1 MIRLDPGIAAEIV
14 VRTMRIIDCNIN
26 VIDAQG
32 CIVASGD
39 ESRIGQV
46 HEGALLALAQNRTVI
61 IDEAMAGR
69 LYGVRPGVNLPLRA
83 EGTTVGVIGLTGRPE
98 DVMQFGE
105 LVRMSAEMTLEQA
118 RLTTLLARDSRLREE
133 LVLAL
138 IRSDRPAP
146 TLADWARQLA
156 VDLQQPRVASL
167 IEIDCESLDPDVAFS
182 EMQRLQAMLQLPE
195 RGNLVATASLNEIV
209 VLKPVHETADGWDTE
224 EHRERALR
232 LLGRMRAESAMPIRI
247 AIGEYFPGADGLA
260 RSWHTARATMHA
272 GRARNPQGSAFFY
285 QDLMLPVLLEALQ
298 EGWQAV
304 ELSRPLQRL
313 ARHDPRGQLLETLRM
328 WFAASMQAAPTARGL
343 GIHRNTLDYRLGR
356 IAEICGLNLQ
366 SIDDCLLL
374 YCGLMLQGGP
384 AQRLALPVT
393 PSRDFPKSA

>member
-14 VRTMRIIDCNIN
+14 ARTMRIIDCNIN

-39 ESRIGQV
+39 HSRIGQV
-46 HEGALLALAQNRTVI
+46 HEGALLALAQDRTVT
-61 IDEAMAGR
+61 IDEAMAER

-83 EGTTVGVIGLTGRPE
+83 EGRTVGVIGLTGRPE

-146 TLADWARQLA
+146 TLTDWARQLG

-167 IEIDCESLDPDVAFS
+167 IEIDCETLDTDVAFA
-182 EMQRLQAMLQLPE
+182 EMQRLLAMLQQPE

-209 VLKPVHETADGWDTE
+209 VLKPVRETPDGWDTA
-224 EHRERALR
+224 EHRERALK
-232 LLGRMRAESAMPIRI
+232 LLGRMRAESTMPIRI
-247 AIGEYFPGADGLA
+247 AIGEYFPGPGGLA
-260 RSWHTARATMHA
+260 RSWHTACATMHA
-272 GRARNPQGSAFFY
+272 GRIRNPQGSAFFY
-285 QDLMLPVLLEALQ
+285 QDLVLPVLLEALQ
-298 EGWQAV
+298 EGWQAA
-304 ELSRPLQRL
+304 ELSRPLLRL
-313 ARHDPRGQLLETLRM
+313 ATHDPRGQLLETLQV
-328 WFAASMQAAPTARGL
+328 WFAGNMQASQTARTL

-356 IAEICGLNLQ
+356 IGEICGLNLQ

-374 YCGLMLQGGP
+374 YCGLMLSDP
-384 AQRLALPVT
+384 SAQTRTTVT
-393 PSRDFPKSA
+393 DNPQSLQKSA